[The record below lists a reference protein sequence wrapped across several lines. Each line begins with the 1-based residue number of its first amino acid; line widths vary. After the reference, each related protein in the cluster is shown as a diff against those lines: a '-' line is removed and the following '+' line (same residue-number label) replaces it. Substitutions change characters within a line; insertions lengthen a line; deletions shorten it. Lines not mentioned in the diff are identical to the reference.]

1 MRQTARDRIIEYIIV
16 TLLILLCFTMLYP
29 FWNSIV
35 ISFNEGSDTARGGLS
50 FFVRKFTLEN
60 YRLVFRD
67 IRFLNAF
74 GITIART
81 IAGTIVSI
89 FITGIFAY
97 SLTKKQLKFRKIYL
111 TLAVITMYFN
121 GGLIPTYILIR
132 DVGLRDNFLVYVIP
146 MAVNVWNLIIFR
158 TFFLGLP
165 PSMEESVRIDGAGYY
180 RIFFNIIIPLSMP
193 VFATLALFT
202 AVGQWNSW
210 FDAAI
215 YIRSQRL
222 MPVQNLLRT
231 IINANSMAEML
242 SKIGGTASE
251 QMQLRRSP
259 ITTRSL
265 TMATM
270 VVATLPVMLVYPF
283 IQKYFVQ
290 GIMIGS
296 LKE

>member
-1 MRQTARDRIIEYIIV
+1 MKQNTGDHIIEIMIIAILIIV
-16 TLLILLCFTMLYP
+16 CFTMLYP

-35 ISFNEGSDTARGGLS
+35 ISFNEGSDTAKGGIS
-50 FFVRKFTLEN
+50 FFIRKFTLEN

-67 IRFLNAF
+67 KRFLNAF
-74 GITIART
+74 GVTVART
-81 IAGTIVSI
+81 VAGTA
-89 FITGIFAY
+89 ITTLISSMFAF
-97 SLTKKQLKFRKIYL
+97 SLTKKALKLRKIYL
-111 TLAVITMYFN
+111 TLAVITMYF
-121 GGLIPTYILIR
+121 GGGMIPTYILIR
-132 DVGLRDNFLVYVIP
+132 DIGLRDNFFVYVFP
-146 MAVNVWNLIIFR
+146 GAVNVWNMIIFR
-158 TFFLGLP
+158 TFFNGLP
-165 PSMEESVRIDGAGYY
+165 SSLEESARLDGANYY
-180 RIFFNIIIPLSMP
+180 RIYFSLIIPLSMP

-202 AVGQWNSW
+202 AVAQWNSW

-215 YIRSQRL
+215 YIRSQNL

-231 IINANSMAEML
+231 IINANSMAEMM
-242 SKIGGTASE
+242 SRIGGTASE
-251 QMQLRRSP
+251 QMMLRRSP

-283 IQKYFVQ
+283 IQKHFVQ